1 MMAIQ
6 SFFNHSP
13 NIHPT
18 AFVHPTAVII
28 GRVTIEADCSIW
40 PFAVIRGDIEPIH
53 IRRGTNIQDHVVIHT
68 STGAPVEIG
77 EYVTI
82 GHQAIIHGAT
92 IHEKVLIGMGCLLLD
107 HSIVHKHS
115 IIGAK
120 AMITSRKIIHERSMM
135 LGSPATLV
143 REVTQQEIFQIKENA
158 DHYIRLRK
166 QYQE

>member
-1 MMAIQ
+1 MMANQ

-13 NIHPT
+13 KIHST

-28 GRVTIEADCSIW
+28 GRVIIEADCSVW
-40 PFAVIRGDIEPIH
+40 PYAVIRGDIEPIH
-53 IRRGTNIQDHVVIHT
+53 IKRGTNIQDHVVIHT
-68 STGAPVEIG
+68 STDAPVEIG

-92 IHEKVLIGMGCLLLD
+92 IHEKVLIGMGSLLLD
-107 HSIVHKHS
+107 HSVVHKHS

-120 AMITSRKIIHERSMM
+120 AMITSNKIIHERSLM

-158 DHYIRLRK
+158 DHYIRLKK

>member
-1 MMAIQ
+1 MMANQ

-13 NIHPT
+13 KIHST

-28 GRVTIEADCSIW
+28 GRVTIEADCSVW
-40 PFAVIRGDIEPIH
+40 PYAVIRGDIEPIH
-53 IRRGTNIQDHVVIHT
+53 IRRGTNIQDHVMIHT

-92 IHEKVLIGMGCLLLD
+92 IYENVLIGMGSLLLD
-107 HSIVHKHS
+107 YSVIHKHS

-120 AMITSRKIIHERSMM
+120 AMITSNKVVAERSLM
-135 LGSPATLV
+135 LGSPAELV
-143 REVTQQEIFQIKENA
+143 REVTQPEILQIKENA
-158 DHYIRLRK
+158 DHYIQLKK